1 MPNTPKEQKV
11 NYGLKNAY
19 FATITEAEDGAFTYG
34 TPIRLPGSVELT
46 LEPRGDM
53 IEFYADDMLYFSAP
67 NNQGYDG
74 TFTLANIPTAFA
86 TECLGEVIDETDQV
100 VTEVQGAKPKGF
112 ALLFEFDND
121 IKATRHVLYNCKASR
136 PTVSSS
142 TSTDSVEPGTSELS
156 FVASARPSDRQVK
169 TKTTQSTPAAI
180 YDAWYE
186 KVYEKTVTPPSGS

>member
-74 TFTLANIPTAFA
+74 TFTVANIPTAFA
-86 TECLGEVIDETDQV
+86 TECLGEVIDETDKV

-121 IKATRHVLYNCKASR
+121 IKATRHVLY
-136 PTVSSS
+136 
-142 TSTDSVEPGTSELS
+142 LS
-156 FVASARPSDRQVK
+156 L
-169 TKTTQSTPAAI
+169 I
-180 YDAWYE
+180 HI
-186 KVYEKTVTPPSGS
+186 